1 MPLDVQKISLC
12 YMNAQENLRK
22 KVVETQVLQHVSR
35 FIEFSLP
42 IHGKTEIVQKWI
54 MLTI

>member
-42 IHGKTEIVQKWI
+42 IHGKTEIVQK
-54 MLTI
+54 

>member
-35 FIEFSLP
+35 FIEFCLP

>member
-22 KVVETQVLQHVSR
+22 KVVEMQVLQHVSR
-35 FIEFSLP
+35 CIEFCLP